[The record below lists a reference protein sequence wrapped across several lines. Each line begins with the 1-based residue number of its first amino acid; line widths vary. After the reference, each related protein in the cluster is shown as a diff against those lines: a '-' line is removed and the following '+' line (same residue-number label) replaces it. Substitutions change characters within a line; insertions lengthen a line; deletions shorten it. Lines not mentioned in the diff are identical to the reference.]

1 MIIIRSR
8 GIIKSRRF
16 KMLHLDTHFTFVTVT
31 AAVKP
36 PLPLP
41 GQNCRRAL
49 MVSYSSEKKHLLF
62 LNHLNLIGD
71 KKEIARNYLKCS
83 ILETANL
90 RGKLNY
96 ITISTQARPVILL

>member
-49 MVSYSSEKKHLLF
+49 MVSYSSEKKTS
-62 LNHLNLIGD
+62 LISESFKFNRRQKG
-71 KKEIARNYLKCS
+71 NS
-83 ILETANL
+83 
-90 RGKLNY
+90 
-96 ITISTQARPVILL
+96 